1 MRRSLIVVAALFVL
15 TLVQPA
21 NATPIS
27 FTFGFSS
34 DITVPANERVD
45 LPAVLINTGMDPI
58 VFDDLDLFGWGI
70 GPGPNEG
77 LNALEP
83 IEFPP
88 FNQFENV
95 TLAIGQTLP
104 FMFASIQFDPS
115 STTVLHPTVSFITMG
130 GEVGK
135 KQLRAQIAL
144 TIMVGTELEFG
155 PLSFAPA
162 SPIGLEPIPEP
173 ATFLMLVSV
182 GAAAGLSR
190 LRRRLITRRRGSP
203 S

>member
-1 MRRSLIVVAALFVL
+1 MRRTLIVVAALFVL

-27 FTFGFSS
+27 FTFGMSP

-58 VFDDLDLFGWGI
+58 VFDDLNHLSWGFAAAT
-70 GPGPNEG
+70 NEG
-77 LNALEP
+77 LDALN
-83 IEFPP
+83 IEFPGL
-88 FNQFENV
+88 QFENV

-104 FMFASIQFDPS
+104 FVFASIQFDPS
-115 STTVLHPTVSFITMG
+115 STTVLHPTVNFSMR
-130 GEVGK
+130 EVGES
-135 KQLRAQIAL
+135 QLMAQMAL

-162 SPIGLEPIPEP
+162 VALEPIPEP

-190 LRRRLITRRRGSP
+190 LRRGLITRRRRDFLT
-203 S
+203 